1 MAREQQKPY
10 SQLDIQNLKL
20 KTIYYLDMTK
30 AYVYENRN
38 IILHNHYNQP
48 GKCLFSTFLNQPI
61 ARAHVFVTETLFR
74 IKLTR

>member
-38 IILHNHYNQP
+38 IILHNH
-48 GKCLFSTFLNQPI
+48 
-61 ARAHVFVTETLFR
+61 
-74 IKLTR
+74 